1 MNKKVLAL
9 ICCLALITL
18 GLTACKGNRDKVQT
32 PTETGAA
39 MAATETTQ
47 VTVPEETTEATEET
61 METTEA
67 TEETTQT
74 TEATEATGATEPKKE
89 TEGNKDQNTTS
100 TDPTIPPENVQMGT
114 TEGEKD
120 DGILDEESQGSGTPS
135 TQPTQPSQPEE
146 TTPIQPEETEPSD
159 GNVLGENFDLYS
171 LTYEGYHAL
180 TGEQQK
186 AVIELF
192 GSPDDFMVWYKA
204 VEAIYKAEHPDI
216 EIGGDGNVDFG
227 G

>member
-9 ICCLALITL
+9 ICCLALLTL
-18 GLTACKGNRDKVQT
+18 ALTACRGNRDKVQT
-32 PTETGAA
+32 PTETEDALV
-39 MAATETTQ
+39 ATEEVKETEVAETEAAETTEA
-47 VTVPEETTEATEET
+47 TEATEATEETTEATE
-61 METTEA
+61 
-67 TEETTQT
+67 
-74 TEATEATGATEPKKE
+74 ATEPEKE
-89 TEGNKDQNTTS
+89 NGGNQNTTP
-100 TDPTIPPENVQMGT
+100 TNPTIPSDNVQLGT
-114 TEGEKD
+114 EKD
-120 DGILDEESQGSGTPS
+120 EEANENLDDDVQGGGTPS

-146 TTPIQPEETEPSD
+146 TNPTQPEETTPS
-159 GNVLGENFDLYS
+159 GGSILGENFDITT

-204 VEAIYKAEHPDI
+204 VEAIYKNEHPDI

-227 G
+227 

>member
-1 MNKKVLAL
+1 MNKKVLVL
-9 ICCLALITL
+9 ICCLALLTL
-18 GLTACKGNRDKVQT
+18 GLTACKGNRNKVQA
-32 PTETGAA
+32 PTETEAA
-39 MAATETTQ
+39 LAATEEVKETGMTETEAAETTEA
-47 VTVPEETTEATEET
+47 TEATEATEETTEATE
-61 METTEA
+61 
-67 TEETTQT
+67 
-74 TEATEATGATEPKKE
+74 ATEPEKE
-89 TEGNKDQNTTS
+89 NGGNQNQNTTP
-100 TDPTIPPENVQMGT
+100 TNPTIPPDNVQMGT

-120 DGILDEESQGSGTPS
+120 DGIPDEGTQGGGTPS

-146 TTPIQPEETEPSD
+146 TNPTQPEETTPS
-159 GNVLGENFDLYS
+159 GGSILGENFDITT

-204 VEAIYKAEHPDI
+204 VEAIYKNEHPDI

-227 G
+227 